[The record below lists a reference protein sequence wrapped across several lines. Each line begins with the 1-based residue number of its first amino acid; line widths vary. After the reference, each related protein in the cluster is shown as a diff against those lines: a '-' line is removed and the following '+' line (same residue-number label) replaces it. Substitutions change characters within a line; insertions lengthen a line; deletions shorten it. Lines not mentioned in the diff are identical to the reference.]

1 MILPSGRIRSAVPNA
16 RLLAGHSL
24 IDVPARDQLPGGRN
38 FYWPTSLTTA
48 VDPVSGKEVILLFLA
63 QMFDP
68 NLAADGRRDVAWTFA
83 QVSSRLAAYSLA
95 PDGRLTFLS
104 LTRTPMPALTR
115 DGIGWGAG
123 TFVTSGYLYVFG
135 SRRPTDVPM
144 AWGSDY
150 YLARV
155 PLASRSTLAA
165 WRFWTGA
172 GWATKPSRAAVVIP
186 YTCGVES
193 TIAARRDPITREFTF
208 VFKEFAIIGSR
219 VLRGRS
225 TLPTGPWIIDPTP
238 VAEIAPFDAT
248 DMSYSAYE
256 VPLGG
261 GGVGTIISHGNLAP
275 STPTERLGIFAL
287 T

>member
-95 PDGRLTFLS
+95 PDGRLTLLS
-104 LTRTPMPALTR
+104 LTRTPMP
-115 DGIGWGAG
+115 G
-123 TFVTSGYLYVFG
+123 
-135 SRRPTDVPM
+135 
-144 AWGSDY
+144 GSDY

-165 WRFWTGA
+165 WRFCTGA

>member
-1 MILPSGRIRSAVPNA
+1 MLLSAAPVHADATPTIPATTPDLVALVRGDIEGRRFIGDAGFGVRLRSGALANVFGDTLVTATGNSDYPDAANQPPYVMRNSATVMLPSGRIRSAVPNA

-95 PDGRLTFLS
+95 PDGRLTLLS

-123 TFVTSGYLYVFG
+123 TFVTSGCLYVFG

-172 GWATKPSRAAVVIP
+172 G
-186 YTCGVES
+186 
-193 TIAARRDPITREFTF
+193 
-208 VFKEFAIIGSR
+208 
-219 VLRGRS
+219 
-225 TLPTGPWIIDPTP
+225 
-238 VAEIAPFDAT
+238 
-248 DMSYSAYE
+248 
-256 VPLGG
+256 
-261 GGVGTIISHGNLAP
+261 
-275 STPTERLGIFAL
+275 
-287 T
+287 